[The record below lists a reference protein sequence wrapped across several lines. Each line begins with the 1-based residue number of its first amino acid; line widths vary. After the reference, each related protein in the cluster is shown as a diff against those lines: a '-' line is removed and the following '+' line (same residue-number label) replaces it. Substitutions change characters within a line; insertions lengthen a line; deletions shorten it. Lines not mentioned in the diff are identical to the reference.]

1 MGLFSFVKD
10 AGSAM
15 FGKDDDDKGKDELA
29 EVLERRREKK
39 LAEMV
44 AEVGIPCENL
54 KVDLHDDMVTLTGT
68 TPTQED
74 REKIVLLLGNTQ
86 GVGRVDDQLTV
97 TETIADTPEAPT
109 SEDGDEGEATDGGA
123 RFHTVASGDTLGAI
137 AKKYYGNAGKYPV
150 IFEANQPLL
159 TDPDRI
165 YPGQVLRI
173 PPQS

>member
-29 EVLERRREKK
+29 EVLERRQEKK

-44 AEVGIPCENL
+44 TEVGIPAENL
-54 KVDLHDDMVTLTGT
+54 KVDLHDGMVTVTGRT
-68 TPTQED
+68 RTQED

-86 GVGRVDDQLTV
+86 GVGRVDDQLEV
-97 TETIADTPEAPT
+97 TEAVAAATAPK
-109 SEDGDEGEATDGGA
+109 SEDGDDGETTDGGA
-123 RFHTVASGDTLGAI
+123 VFHTVASGDTLGAI

-150 IFEANQPLL
+150 IFEANTPMLK
-159 TDPDRI
+159 DADHI

-173 PPQS
+173 PPQA

>member
-29 EVLERRREKK
+29 EVLERRQEKK

-44 AEVGIPCENL
+44 TEVGIPAENL
-54 KVDLHDDMVTLTGT
+54 KVDLHDGMVTVTGRT
-68 TPTQED
+68 RTQED
-74 REKIVLLLGNTQ
+74 REKIVLLL
-86 GVGRVDDQLTV
+86 
-97 TETIADTPEAPT
+97 
-109 SEDGDEGEATDGGA
+109 
-123 RFHTVASGDTLGAI
+123 GDTLGAI

-150 IFEANQPLL
+150 IFEANTPMLK
-159 TDPDRI
+159 DADHI

-173 PPQS
+173 PPQA

>member
-10 AGSAM
+10 AGAAM

-29 EVLERRREKK
+29 EALERRREKK
-39 LAEMV
+39 LAEMIT
-44 AEVGIPCENL
+44 EGGIPAENI
-54 KVDLHDDMVTLTGT
+54 KGALHDDMVTITGRT
-68 TPTQED
+68 RTQED

-97 TETIADTPEAPT
+97 TEAVPAATAPK
-109 SEDGDEGEATDGGA
+109 SEDGDDGETTEGGA
-123 RFHTVASGDTLGAI
+123 VFHTVASGDTLGKI

-150 IFEANQPLL
+150 IFEANTPLL
-159 TDPDRI
+159 ADPDRI

-173 PPQS
+173 PPQA